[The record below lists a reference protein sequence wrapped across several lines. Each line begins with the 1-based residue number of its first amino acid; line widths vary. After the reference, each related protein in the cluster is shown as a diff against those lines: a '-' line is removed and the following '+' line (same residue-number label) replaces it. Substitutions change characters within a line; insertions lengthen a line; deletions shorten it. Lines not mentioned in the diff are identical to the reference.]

1 MIKLLGIILTL
12 VLLLC
17 GTVTTLAENAANEA
31 KLLCLNIGKG
41 DCLLLFYGDTRW
53 LIDTGYEVSYP
64 ALKAALAEYDVD
76 HLDGVFLTHCHE
88 DHFGGLAAL
97 AQSDMPVGAW
107 YASPLYYD
115 VKKEGH
121 PMVLAARQRGEE
133 VTWLAAGTEIPVGS
147 DASLT
152 VLGPLSLNEKNEN
165 NNSLVLS
172 FSSPAGSILLCGDM
186 KNKEEKEL
194 VDAGNI
200 SACTLLKAGHHG
212 DSKTLTTEFLM
223 AARPQAA
230 VICTSTAQ
238 EPDTPAPAVLDKLK
252 NIGCEVYVTQ
262 DFHDA
267 VLFTLS
273 GGKVTSVEDVCWTG
287 APARVNSLTM
297 EIDYGTDTITLRN
310 TAAEPVSLD
319 GYTIFSTTGNET
331 LTLKDLTLEPG
342 GSWTIG
348 GRKTTAPVDQI
359 WDEKYVWSDKKRD
372 VGALYDPW
380 GRPVA
385 CADNGLKED

>member
-12 VLLLC
+12 AMLLS
-17 GTVTTLAENAANEA
+17 GVVTAAAESAASEVQ
-31 KLLCLNIGKG
+31 LLCLNIGKG
-41 DCLLLFYGDTRW
+41 DCLLLFYGETRW
-53 LIDTGYEVSYP
+53 LIDAGYEVSWP
-64 ALKAALAEYDVD
+64 ALKAALAEYGVD

-88 DHFGGLAAL
+88 DHYGGLTSL
-97 AQSDMPVGAW
+97 AGSDIPVGAW

-115 VKKEGH
+115 INKEGH
-121 PMVLAARQRGEE
+121 PLVLAARQRGEE
-133 VTWLAAGTEIPVGS
+133 VTWLSAGTEIPVGG
-147 DASLT
+147 DASFT
-152 VLGPLSLNEKNEN
+152 VLGPLSVNEKNEN

-194 VDAGNI
+194 VEAGNI

-212 DSKTLTTEFLM
+212 DSKTLTSEFLM

-252 NIGCEVYVTQ
+252 NIDCQAYVTQ

-273 GGKVTSVEDVCWTG
+273 GGKVTGVEDISWTG
-287 APARVNSLTM
+287 VPARAEGITM

-319 GYTIFSTTGNET
+319 GYTIFSTTGNEA
-331 LTLKDLTLEPG
+331 LTLKDLTLENG

>member
-1 MIKLLGIILTL
+1 MS
-12 VLLLC
+12 
-17 GTVTTLAENAANEA
+17 
-31 KLLCLNIGKG
+31 
-41 DCLLLFYGDTRW
+41 W
-53 LIDTGYEVSYP
+53 P
-64 ALKAALAEYDVD
+64 ALKAALAEYGVD

-88 DHFGGLAAL
+88 DHYGGLTPL
-97 AQSDMPVGAW
+97 AGSGIPVGAW

-115 VKKEGH
+115 INKEGH
-121 PMVLAARQRGEE
+121 PLVLAARQRGEE
-133 VTWLAAGTEIPVGS
+133 VTWLSAGAEIPVGG
-147 DASLT
+147 DASFT
-152 VLGPLSLNEKNEN
+152 VLGPLSVNEKNEN

-194 VDAGNI
+194 VEAGNI

-212 DSKTLTTEFLM
+212 DSKTLTSEFLM

-252 NIGCEVYVTQ
+252 NIGCQVYVTQ

-273 GGKVTSVEDVCWTG
+273 GGKVTGVEDISWPGV
-287 APARVNSLTM
+287 PARAEGITM